1 MFCDC
6 GFTLHCQVGHQSRDC
21 PEPRNERGGRAGGG
35 GFGGQDQ
42 EAYSSFGD
50 KRGGGG
56 GGGGGRECY
65 NCGKVGHQ
73 VLFVFFTARLPS
85 HHLLHATTTI
95 FCRFIYLR
103 GRRPPHA
110 MPIFMCFNSFTD
122 QELSRYNPSFTCS
135 LIKEST
141 CNSPG
146 A

>member
-6 GFTLHCQVGHQSRDC
+6 DFTSHCQVGHQSRDC

-73 VLFVFFTARLPS
+73 VLLV
-85 HHLLHATTTI
+85 I
-95 FCRFIYLR
+95 
-103 GRRPPHA
+103 
-110 MPIFMCFNSFTD
+110 
-122 QELSRYNPSFTCS
+122 S
-135 LIKEST
+135 LVHTKDLGITWSITKQDKESDLFMAVDT
-141 CNSPG
+141 SFAMRKLTRRSYFGYTTSLNHDLVS
-146 A
+146 